1 MPGVV
6 NTTHTFATNEV
17 ITSTLMNN
25 IIDETFFISDAIDG
39 GTLTVTGAGK
49 LKVSTSGIT
58 SNEIGSNAVTANAIL
73 DGVITNAKISASAA
87 IALSKLAVGALP
99 TDITVTTANIVDAS
113 VTTAKIVDANVTAPK
128 LNGTQTG
135 TAPIFGVRAWAN
147 FNAKTNSDLAGTY
160 SRSSTTVTI
169 TVTSHGLIA
178 GNLVFI
184 DYTVGVGTVAPD
196 GLYQVASVT
205 DANTFT
211 VTSNASVTG
220 THTGTVE
227 LKRKTIRAS
236 GNVSCVSAAASGAVI
251 PPTSSYSPDNGYYV
265 VNFSVAMPSSN
276 FSVSGTCSENGAFAT
291 TSGNDFLAGYPY
303 NPQSAV
309 ILTMNVTP
317 SGTDCLHNSI
327 SIIG

>member
-1 MPGVV
+1 MAGVV
-6 NTTHTFATNEV
+6 DTTHTFATNEV

-25 IIDETFFISDAIDG
+25 IIDETFFTNDALAN
-39 GTLTVTGAGK
+39 GTLALTAGK
-49 LKVSTSGIT
+49 IKVATSGIT
-58 SNEIGSNAVTANAIL
+58 SNEIGANAVTANAIL
-73 DGVITNAKISASAA
+73 NGVITDDKISASAG

-99 TDITVTTANIVDAS
+99 TDITVTTGNIVDAS
-113 VTTAKIVDANVTAPK
+113 VTTAKIADANVTAPK
-128 LNGTQTG
+128 LNGAQTG
-135 TAPIFGVRAWAN
+135 TAPVYGVRAWAN
-147 FNAKTNSDLAGTY
+147 FNAKTNSDVAGTY
-160 SRSSTTVTI
+160 SRSGTTVTI
-169 TVTSHGLIA
+169 TVTGHGLIA
-178 GNLVFI
+178 GDLVFI

-211 VTSNASVTG
+211 VTSSASVTG

-236 GNVSCVSAAASGAVI
+236 GNISCISAAASGAVI

-265 VNFSVAMPSSN
+265 ANFSVAMPSSN

-303 NPQSAV
+303 NSQSAV
-309 ILTMNVTP
+309 ILTMNVSP
-317 SGTDCLHNSI
+317 AGTDCLHNSI